1 MKCVQYLHNGYL
13 GAGITFF
20 TSSGQELDFHGTHV
34 DVSRKKT
41 FEDPGNGI
49 TSLVFNGPQL
59 SSVKGPVD
67 PTSASAVVTATP
79 EMKSKFLSFCTGCSQ
94 APHDGF
100 EPPFNIVLGVD
111 MTADALPRSH
121 TCFNQLV
128 LPPYNSYEV
137 LKIKVE
143 LAIQNTEGFQMT

>member
-20 TSSGQELDFHGTHV
+20 TSSGQELDFHGSHV

-59 SSVKGPVD
+59 SSVKGCEPIKSDEGDEGDEGDEDDGGEVEVD
-67 PTSASAVVTATP
+67 WFTFGLPYLTRNR
-79 EMKSKFLSFCTGCSQ
+79 
-94 APHDGF
+94 DY
-100 EPPFNIVLGVD
+100 PFD
-111 MTADALPRSH
+111 DD
-121 TCFNQLV
+121 
-128 LPPYNSYEV
+128 EW
-137 LKIKVE
+137 
-143 LAIQNTEGFQMT
+143 

>member
-59 SSVKGPVD
+59 SSVKGPSPD
-67 PTSASAVVTATP
+67 EAKAAAAA
-79 EMKSKFLSFCTGCSQ
+79 EAAAAAAAK
-94 APHDGF
+94 
-100 EPPFNIVLGVD
+100 
-111 MTADALPRSH
+111 
-121 TCFNQLV
+121 
-128 LPPYNSYEV
+128 
-137 LKIKVE
+137 
-143 LAIQNTEGFQMT
+143 